1 MRILMLAQ
9 FYPPTVGGEE
19 RLVCDLS
26 VELAAR
32 GHDVSVA
39 TLWHKGFSEFE
50 IDRGVRIHRVRG
62 TMQRMGMLFSE
73 DSRQYAPPFPDP
85 EVLLALRR
93 VIQVERPQIV
103 HAHNWL
109 VHSFT
114 PLKAWSKAQF
124 VVSLHDYSHVCVQKR
139 LMNQDVCCSGPGVG
153 KCLACSTRFY
163 GAAKGPLSTLAN
175 FFWAG
180 QQRRVADLFLPV
192 SQAVVD
198 GCQLDKHQVP
208 YQIMPDFVP
217 DHIDVATEDNNPY
230 LAQLPRGDF
239 LLFVGDVT
247 FDKGAEVLLQAYA
260 EMQTEIPL
268 VFIGR
273 PLLPDLAS
281 RFPQRV
287 LQNIHMLGRWP
298 HEAVM
303 GAWSRC
309 TIGLVPSIV
318 AETFGIVALEAMYM
332 GKPVIAAR
340 SGGLSDVIVDG
351 ETGLLVP
358 PGDPQALRVAI
369 QSLLANPEQRTHM
382 GQQARQRA
390 TEFQATAVIT
400 RFEQVY
406 HELAGSN
413 SASAFT
419 EPEPEQAPINLS

>member
-32 GHDVSVA
+32 GHDVSVV

-62 TMQRMGMLFSE
+62 TMQRIGVLFSE

-93 VIQVERPQIV
+93 IIQEERPDIV

-114 PLKAWSKAQF
+114 PLKAWSKARF
-124 VVSLHDYSHVCVQKR
+124 VVSLHDYSHICVQKR
-139 LMNQDVCCSGPGVG
+139 LMKQDVCCSGPGLS
-153 KCLACSTRFY
+153 KCLTCSTRFY
-163 GAAKGPLSTLAN
+163 GVAKGPLSTLAN
-175 FFWAG
+175 FFWAK
-180 QQRRVADLFLPV
+180 QEREAADLFLPV
-192 SQAVVD
+192 SQAVVE
-198 GCQLDKHQVP
+198 GCQLDRYQVP
-208 YQIMPDFVP
+208 YQILPDFVP
-217 DHIDVATEDNNPY
+217 DNIDAVIDDDNPY

-247 FDKGAEVLLQAYA
+247 FDKGAEVLLQAYT
-260 EMQTEIPL
+260 EMQTQVPL

-273 PLLPDLAS
+273 PLLPDLAN
-281 RFPQRV
+281 RFPQHV
-287 LQNIHMLGRWP
+287 LQKIHILGRWP

-309 TIGLVPSIV
+309 AVGLVPSIV

-340 SGGLSDVIVDG
+340 SGGLTDVVVDG

-358 PGDPQALRVAI
+358 PGDPHALRVAI
-369 QSLLANPEQRTHM
+369 QSLLNDPTLRERM
-382 GQQARQRA
+382 GKQARQRA
-390 TEFQATAVIT
+390 AEFQATSVIS
-400 RFEQVY
+400 RFEQIY
-406 HELAGSN
+406 QKLAG
-413 SASAFT
+413 
-419 EPEPEQAPINLS
+419 